1 MYPYETTY
9 QVPGIR
15 IPGTY
20 HTTATAVPVLG
31 SNTTYCHCFL
41 RLLAAAVVKVCT
53 GQGLAR
59 ARSVVSLSTPGYGHG
74 VFCIG
79 TF

>member
-20 HTTATAVPVLG
+20 HTTATTVPVLVAILQIVTASCG
-31 SNTTYCHCFL
+31 C
-41 RLLAAAVVKVCT
+41 LL
-53 GQGLAR
+53 LM
-59 ARSVVSLSTPGYGHG
+59 
-74 VFCIG
+74 
-79 TF
+79 